1 MLWWKDDRTPEPL
14 DSLAGYVRA
23 QAADTDGADGA
34 DATVD
39 LVLQVLDR
47 EGLR

>member
-1 MLWWKDDRTPEPL
+1 MLWWKDDRIPEPL
-14 DSLAGYVRA
+14 DSLAEYVRA
-23 QAADTDGADGA
+23 QAGDTEGA